1 MPRVINWSI
10 AAWLFALSTM
20 ISWSYYGEQGVYYF
34 FGSMGERTANA
45 AILLYKLI
53 YCLLILV
60 TTLLAMS
67 WGGKPAMI
75 GTDTELDMWTT
86 LGLGVMLVANIPI
99 MLLFGAKSMKAYHG
113 YIGRLKRGELHP
125 HAAPSVTDVVEGKD
139 VE

>member
-1 MPRVINWSI
+1 MAYKVIYS
-10 AAWLFALSTM
+10 
-20 ISWSYYGEQGVYYF
+20 
-34 FGSMGERTANA
+34 
-45 AILLYKLI
+45 
-53 YCLLILV
+53 LLILL
-60 TTLLAMS
+60 TTMLAMP
-67 WGGKPAMI
+67 WYGGKAII
-75 GTDTELDMWTT
+75 GTDVELDMWTT